1 MPSTPVSLNDIE
13 TDQWNSRLEALHIL
27 QRFLVWI
34 DTVATELEIET
45 DNSQGHLEHEIH
57 ISIKKGT

>member
-34 DTVATELEIET
+34 DTVATELEIKT
-45 DNSQGHLEHEIH
+45 DNSQGHLEQ
-57 ISIKKGT
+57 